1 MMAKN
6 RVSSEIRRA
15 ARRPLASSYV
25 PKGWTECTDEDGK
38 SKTLDPPGRSKRPAL
53 KDQSVPTVGERLEA
67 TRRVGRSVSDLGI
80 IRLLYEVERTETRR
94 QYVADK
100 AEEVA
105 EERAAGAEARPLSDD
120 WLDRFFR
127 YVADVDEKDVLD
139 TLAKGLA
146 EAATR
151 DKPILSPRA
160 LDALRFFQKDIY
172 DLFSRCSSILSV
184 LGYVP
189 LGFFDDEDYDFGP
202 VQLEHLLENGLAK
215 IETMN
220 YYALPLGDFLINFS
234 YQADERFNFEIVRL
248 TQIGREIAELINNEL
263 REVPKLLSAGSL
275 PGHLLHFQLRNG
287 VADEVFRRVAQALL
301 RTMSDRWSIETTIFL
316 RSDDANKRVGEAV
329 REKFE
334 SPFAIPRPENI
345 GNGSDRFLDVVL
357 NMFND
362 FDEYELPVLVDQFSK
377 P

>member
-1 MMAKN
+1 MAKN

-15 ARRPLASSYV
+15 ARRSLASSYV
-25 PKGWTECTDEDGK
+25 PEGWTESTDEDGK
-38 SKTLDPPGRSKRPAL
+38 SKKLDPPGRSKRPAL

-105 EERAAGAEARPLSDD
+105 EERAADAEARPLSDD

-151 DKPILSPRA
+151 DKPLLSPRA
-160 LDALRFFQKDIY
+160 LDALRFFQKDTY

-248 TQIGREIAELINNEL
+248 TQIGREIAGLINNEL

-275 PGHLLHFQLRNG
+275 SGHLLHFQLRNG
-287 VADEVFRRVAQALL
+287 VTDGVVQRVAQALL

-316 RSDDANKRVGEAV
+316 RSDDANKRVGAAV